1 MNSSNLLLTRQHKW
15 MKLRVLFKMQKNT
28 FSLNVLED
36 LDEDILTRL
45 EKMNI
50 DRN

>member
-1 MNSSNLLLTRQHKW
+1 
-15 MKLRVLFKMQKNT
+15 MKLRVLFKKQKNT

-36 LDEDILTRL
+36 LDEEILIKL

-50 DRN
+50 DKN